1 MSVFEARVVDWIA
14 PLRWISGLI
23 FLLIVVLTI
32 AQVVCRFALN
42 DPLIWSDE
50 VARLLLIWMTF
61 ITAAVVTYDGTHLC
75 VDTFFAAMPA
85 WLQTC
90 VRALNIA
97 CALCFSAVV
106 AWFSLPLIALASSQS
121 AGALDLSLAWYRAP
135 AAVGGALIVVTLA
148 LRWLYL
154 VKRVPPRRD
163 EAGIDV
169 VDTL

>member
-1 MSVFEARVVDWIA
+1 LKTSRARVVDWIA

-42 DPLIWSDE
+42 DPLVWSDE

-85 WLQTC
+85 WLQLV
-90 VRALNIA
+90 VRTLNIA
-97 CALCFSAVV
+97 CALCFGALL
-106 AWFSLPLIALASSQS
+106 AWFSLPLIVLARSQS
-121 AGALDLSLAWYRAP
+121 AGALDISLAWYRAP
-135 AAVGGALIVVTLA
+135 AAVGGVLIVATLT

-154 VKRVPPRRD
+154 VKRAPRRRD
-163 EAGIDV
+163 EGGIEI
-169 VDTL
+169 VDTM

>member
-1 MSVFEARVVDWIA
+1 MKASRAGAVDWIA
-14 PLRWISGLI
+14 PFRWISGLI

-42 DPLIWSDE
+42 DPLVWSDE

-85 WLQTC
+85 WLQLV
-90 VRALNIA
+90 VRTLNIA
-97 CALCFSAVV
+97 CALCFAALV
-106 AWFSLPLIALASSQS
+106 AWFSLPLIALARSQS
-121 AGALDLSLAWYRAP
+121 AGALDISLAWYRAP
-135 AAVGGALIVVTLA
+135 AAVGGVLIAAALI

-154 VKRVPPRRD
+154 VKRRPRRRD
-163 EAGIDV
+163 EGGIEI
-169 VDTL
+169 VDTM

>member
-1 MSVFEARVVDWIA
+1 MSVPRAPVVDWIA
-14 PLRWISGLI
+14 PLRWISGLL

-32 AQVVCRFALN
+32 AQVVWRFALN
-42 DPLIWSDE
+42 NPLVWSDE

-61 ITAAVVTYDGTHLC
+61 VTAAVVTYDGTHLC

-85 WLQTC
+85 WLQTA

-97 CALCFSAVV
+97 CALCFSALV

-121 AGALDLSLAWYRAP
+121 AGALDISLAWYRAP
-135 AAVGGALIVVTLA
+135 TAVGGVLIVATLA

-154 VKRVPPRRD
+154 VKRMPRRRD